1 MAITSRAQ
9 LSRESRLDDGHE
21 DAPVSYA
28 QENEEYDARVRYS
41 ASLSSKQNQTVS
53 AVPMLPQGRSENTY
67 LHIYDE
73 DRNPI
78 VLTHRINL
86 AGTHIFKNDERAL
99 IGYAD
104 ERFGFI
110 AVYPEKFAMN
120 FMIRDIK
127 KRFRDGMVAVF
138 RDIDERTDGRTVD
151 LVGVVA
157 FKEGGNEA
165 LLDSNG
171 RPTRIAAKIAE
182 GPYLAGALAPILHS
196 SLRKGLSV
204 RDVDAL
210 FSQPYSNVA
219 PTVVRAR
226 ETAPEIEQE
235 VLRQEEAAH
244 DSADS
249 SNTPPPI
256 QPQYQRET
264 FARQSYKRPEPET
277 QKAEKQTASASDV
290 GAQSHGV
297 PQQTVNDTLEL
308 YSGGVNKIK
317 IHFLCTR
324 PAVKKDHAFYK
335 EYISDSVL
343 EITTPQGGSIRDNLV
358 AIVSTESDKVFFIAQ
373 SEREH
378 FYSLNNE
385 RGRIGMSVGTIA
397 GALST
402 RPGAKRPFFLRGRL
416 ERLKAFPNMNFFVNF
431 GGDHAEKVETS
442 LYENYER
449 LKAYVAS
456 EAGPTEVQKDVP
468 DFEGGF

>member
-9 LSRESRLDDGHE
+9 LSRESRLDDGRE

-28 QENEEYDARVRYS
+28 QENEEYDARIRHS
-41 ASLSSKQNQTVS
+41 ASLSDKLS
-53 AVPMLPQGRSENTY
+53 AVPMLPQDGQNSTY

-86 AGTHIFKNDERAL
+86 AGTHIFKNDGRAL

-110 AVYPEKFAMN
+110 AIYPERYAMN

-127 KRFRDGMVAVF
+127 KRFRDGMVAIF

-182 GPYLAGALAPILHS
+182 GPYLAGPLAPVIHRN
-196 SLRKGLSV
+196 LRKGLSI

-219 PTVVRAR
+219 PALVRAR

-235 VLRQEEAAH
+235 VRQQEEAALGT
-244 DSADS
+244 S
-249 SNTPPPI
+249 SDGNAPPPI

-264 FARQSYKRPEPET
+264 FARQSYKRPESEA
-277 QKAEKQTASASDV
+277 QKTENQTSNTPGDSARPHS
-290 GAQSHGV
+290 V

-308 YSGGVNKIK
+308 NSGGVNKIK
-317 IHFLCTR
+317 IHFLCTC
-324 PAVKKDHAFYK
+324 PAVKKDNAFYK
-335 EYISDSVL
+335 EYISDSVF

-358 AIVSTESDKVFFIAQ
+358 AIISTEADKVFFVAQ

-402 RPGAKRPFFLRGRL
+402 RPESKRPFFLRGKL
-416 ERLKAFPNMNFFVNF
+416 ERLKAFPNMNFFVNL
-431 GGDHAEKVETS
+431 GGDNAEKVEAT
-442 LYENYER
+442 LYKNYER
-449 LKAYVAS
+449 LKSYVAS
-456 EAGPTEVQKDVP
+456 EDGPMQQEEKTP